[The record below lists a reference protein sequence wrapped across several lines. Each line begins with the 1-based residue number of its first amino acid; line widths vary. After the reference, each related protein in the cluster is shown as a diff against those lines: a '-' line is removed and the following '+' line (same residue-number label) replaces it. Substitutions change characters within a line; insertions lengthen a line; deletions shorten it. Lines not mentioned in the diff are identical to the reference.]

1 MKIFEKITK
10 CYALENNYFKRR
22 LLIWPDTLSEIFDYW
37 EQHGELPF
45 RYEGNNWPY
54 AAMCERQKHRGVHL
68 SQYLTPDATAHR
80 MALLAMRHF
89 GTGPIMDV
97 CCGTGQLTRALLA
110 QGAACSRICGLD
122 ADREMTNIYSR
133 LYPLI
138 LTICGSY
145 RDIMYRCENVIA
157 NPPFESREC
166 TDFLA
171 WLAAVQASGDHAVL
185 LLPRGFI
192 DKSRPRELAAVVALF
207 AVLDR
212 TPMQEAFART
222 NACAEIV
229 VLERL

>member
-10 CYALENNYFKRR
+10 HYALENSYFKHR
-22 LLIWPDTLSEIFDYW
+22 LLTWPDTLSEIFDYRR
-37 EQHGELPF
+37 QHGELPF
-45 RYEGNNWPY
+45 RYEGDNWPY

-68 SQYLTPDATAHR
+68 SQYLTPDATACR

-89 GTGPIMDV
+89 GKGPIMDV

-110 QGAACSRICGLD
+110 QGVAYSRICGLD

-133 LYPLI
+133 LYPLVQT
-138 LTICGSY
+138 LCGSY
-145 RDIMYRCENVIA
+145 RTITYRCENVIA
-157 NPPFESREC
+157 NPPFENRKC
-166 TDFLA
+166 IDFLM
-171 WLAAVQASGDHAVL
+171 WLAEVQAPGDRAVL

-192 DKSRPRELAAVVALF
+192 DKSRPQGLAIVVARF

-222 NACAEIV
+222 NVCAEIV